1 MIENL
6 DEEKIIIHKM
16 IRTICY
22 RRRCDEC
29 PIDGLCNRWEHN
41 SGRME
46 KIVHTFYQMYPDS
59 SLKLP
64 GYRPIPVAETEI
76 ESILELK

>member
-6 DEEKIIIHKM
+6 DEERIIQKM
-16 IRTICY
+16 ISTICY
-22 RRRCDEC
+22 RRRCGEC
-29 PIDGLCNRWEHN
+29 PIQGICDKWKHN

-64 GYRPIPVAETEI
+64 GYQPIPVAETEI